1 MPRAA
6 RPIYGAVMPEE
17 IVPTATTADATDA
30 TDAATA
36 AVPRRPTAAQ
46 AVGIGCAAL
55 LAVPLV
61 LVLVVVVW
69 IAVVTKDPSDF
80 PRVAPEE
87 MASRAIERS
96 QEAYSVLGFTRTIKP
111 GVEKLGVS
119 TENTLGSDS
128 CYRGGLTDEAVD
140 GAYRMYHS
148 WALDHVPAEQASAGL
163 RRLRDHLEDTGWDI
177 TSYRENASGDSWDLR
192 ASRSDGDGDG
202 AERVSFQ
209 WFEDRGYFTG
219 GTSTPCAV
227 DPAWRQGDDEPAGDD
242 LTPPDFGPRTS

>member
-1 MPRAA
+1 
-6 RPIYGAVMPEE
+6 MPEE
-17 IVPTATTADATDA
+17 TAPADTAADAADATP
-30 TDAATA
+30 TTPA
-36 AVPRRPTAAQ
+36 AVPKRTTAAQ

-55 LAVPLV
+55 LAVPL
-61 LVLVVVVW
+61 LLALVVVVW

-87 MASRAIERS
+87 MASRAVERS
-96 QEAYSVLGFTRTIKP
+96 QEAYDVLGFTRTIKP
-111 GVEKLGVS
+111 GVEKVGVS
-119 TENTLGSDS
+119 PENTLGSNS
-128 CYRGGLTDEAVD
+128 CYRGGLTDETVD

-177 TSYRENASGDSWDLR
+177 TSYREDVSGDYWDLY
-192 ASRSDGDGDG
+192 ASRSDGD
-202 AERVSFQ
+202 ERMSFQ

-219 GTSTPCAV
+219 GASTPCAV
-227 DPAWRQGDDEPAGDD
+227 DPAWRQGDDEPAGDG